1 MPLQPEM
8 PTMAPGQPAS
18 NLSGGFIWLW
28 VILTFLWF
36 AANSS
41 LAIEALATGALL
53 SVVLAYM
60 FTRKPS
66 AWQDVRLSPQRLYH
80 FVLYT
85 GVFLVELVRANIN
98 MMRYV
103 YAPRIK
109 INPGIVRITTKL
121 KTPIGRL
128 ALANS
133 VALTPGSLVIDIDE
147 DSLFVH
153 WLDVK
158 TTDPDEA
165 TRAIA
170 GAFEEHLEKA
180 FG

>member
-1 MPLQPEM
+1 MTPNRPELKR
-8 PTMAPGQPAS
+8 P
-18 NLSGGFIWLW
+18 GGFLWLA
-28 VILTFLWF
+28 VLLTFLWF

-41 LAIEALATGALL
+41 FAVETLLTGALI
-53 SVVLAYM
+53 SAALAYM
-60 FTRKPS
+60 FTRRPS
-66 AWQDVRLSPQRLYH
+66 AWRDVRFSPERLYH
-80 FVLYT
+80 FVRYT

-103 YAPRIK
+103 YAPRIR
-109 INPGIVRITTKL
+109 IRPGIVRIKTKL
-121 KTPIGRL
+121 ETPVGRL
-128 ALANS
+128 ALAS
-133 VALTPGSLVIDIDE
+133 SIALTPGSLVVDIDG

-153 WLDVK
+153 WLDVE

-170 GAFEEHLEKA
+170 GAFEEHLGKT